1 MADDSSTMGQAY
13 LKDDDGGKRL
23 DFKFNPTEYSVKK
36 SGSWNA
42 PGRSMGTK
50 GGAKPNYLGSNPQSV
65 SLQIFFDDWE
75 SGKDDVVKGVEQLLD
90 WCTPSKDSLNKEHP
104 QPPVLK
110 LFWGSNQHLQDHKFY
125 LESVSAKYIMF
136 KSDGTPVRATADI
149 SLKEVPTDPPPTN
162 PTSGSIHARRSHLIA
177 QGDTLQ
183 SIAHREYGKPGLW
196 RGLAA
201 FNDIDDPLRLQLG
214 SHILLPSMEEAAE
227 QGK

>member
-1 MADDSSTMGQAY
+1 MADDSSKMVKAY
-13 LKDDDGGKRL
+13 LKDEDGGKTL
-23 DFKFNPTEYSVKK
+23 AFKFNPTEYSVKK

-65 SLQIFFDDWE
+65 SLQIF
-75 SGKDDVVKGVEQLLD
+75 
-90 WCTPSKDSLNKEHP
+90 
-104 QPPVLK
+104 
-110 LFWGSNQHLQDHKFY
+110 

-149 SLKEVPTDPPPTN
+149 SLKEIPTDPPPTN

-183 SIAHREYGKPGLW
+183 SIANREYGKPGLW

>member
-1 MADDSSTMGQAY
+1 MADDSSKMVKAY
-13 LKDDDGGKRL
+13 LKDEDGGKTL
-23 DFKFNPTEYSVKK
+23 AFKFNPTEYSVKK

-75 SGKDDVVKGVEQLLD
+75 SGKDDVV
-90 WCTPSKDSLNKEHP
+90 
-104 QPPVLK
+104 
-110 LFWGSNQHLQDHKFY
+110 QDHKFY

-149 SLKEVPTDPPPTN
+149 SLKEIPTDPPPTN

-183 SIAHREYGKPGLW
+183 SIANREYGKPGLW